1 MTNPVIKFKRSAV
14 PGKRPTQN
22 QLPTGELALNT
33 FDGQLFTQVNTGD
46 VGVGSTVISLTP
58 WKEMF
63 GEGAIFYQHNVG
75 IGSNN
80 PTEKLTVDGDA
91 RITEDLTVGG
101 SLYGNGSN
109 LTGLVKN
116 IISGNG
122 ISITDDNSGSY
133 TISFV
138 GDATQGTSSIYT
150 EYSGTAEI
158 RADTEIRGDLE
169 VKDNAEIDGN
179 FQVDGLADF
188 HGDVDMFSD
197 VHIYGKLKVN
207 GELDICNTINADHF
221 VGDGSGITGIVTSI
235 NAGTGISVSENG
247 GIVTISVVGI
257 GTGGGT
263 LTEVDTLDSVTDRG
277 NSTDNTINLGGLN
290 VFGTSNFDGNTYFQG
305 PVYAGQTGQGSF
317 GENNQVL
324 VSTGNGVAWKTI
336 SGLTNDLPGSDIN
349 DANFFREIKKFS
361 ASAGQRYIFTQYQPE
376 YLDIYVNGV
385 KIWDTEYIA
394 NDGTSILFTE
404 SLFEDDKIEVHSY
417 HPISNWVQSIENTD
431 LTILRDTYTFVATS
445 GLSLYNVHHRV
456 GFIDTFA
463 NGVRLNGTEYNSIN
477 GETITFNEPM
487 FGGEVIDIH
496 VYNRFSSLI
505 SSSSKMIDNPPV
517 TSSDVGIPGQTS
529 YDSDYL
535 YVCTSQNSWK
545 RVSLESW

>member
-247 GIVTISVVGI
+247 GIVTIGVVGI

-277 NSTDNTINLGGLN
+277 SSTDNTINLGGLN

-305 PVYAGQTGQGSF
+305 PVYAGVTGQGSF

-336 SGLTNDLPGSDIN
+336 AGLTAELPPSNIA
-349 DANFFREIKKFS
+349 DASFFREIKKFS
-361 ASAGQRYIFTQYQPE
+361 ATVGQRYIFTQYHPE
-376 YLDIYVNGV
+376 YLDIFVNGV
-385 KIWDTEYIA
+385 KLWDTEYVA
-394 NDGTSILFTE
+394 NDGSSILFTE
-404 SLFEDDKIEVHSY
+404 SLFEGDRIEIHSH
-417 HPISNWVQSIENTD
+417 HPISDWVQSVENTD
-431 LTILRDTYTFVATS
+431 LTILRDTYTFLATS

-456 GFIDTFA
+456 GFIDIFV
-463 NGVRLNGTEYNSIN
+463 NGVRLNGTEFNSIN
-477 GETITFNEPM
+477 GETIIFNEPL
-487 FGGEVIDIH
+487 FGGEIVDIH

-505 SSSSKMIDNPPV
+505 SSSSNMIDNPPV
-517 TSSDVGIPGQTS
+517 TSSDVGIPGQTA

-535 YVCTSQNSWK
+535 YVCTSQNNWK
-545 RVSLESW
+545 RVTLEDW

>member
-122 ISITDDNSGSY
+122 ISITNDNSGSY
-133 TISFV
+133 TISFI

-150 EYSGTAEI
+150 EYSGAAEI
-158 RADTEIRGDLE
+158 RADTEVRGDLE

-197 VHIYGKLKVN
+197 VHIYGELKVN

-221 VGDGSGITGIVTSI
+221 VGDGSGITGVVTSI

-257 GTGGGT
+257 GTGGGA

-277 NSTDNTINLGGLN
+277 SSTDNTINLGGLN

-324 VSTGNGVAWKTI
+324 VSTGSGVAWRTI
-336 SGLTNDLPGSDIN
+336 SGLTNDLPTSDIN
-349 DANFFREIKKFS
+349 NANFFREIKKFS
-361 ASAGQRYIFTQYQPE
+361 ATEGQRYIFTQYHPE
-376 YLDIYVNGV
+376 YLDIFVNGV
-385 KIWDTEYIA
+385 KLWDTEYIA
-394 NDGTSILFTE
+394 NDGSSILFTE
-404 SLFEDDKIEVHSY
+404 SLFADDRIEIHSH
-417 HPISNWVQSIENTD
+417 HPVSDWVQSVENTD
-431 LTILRDTYTFVATS
+431 LTILRDTHTFLATP

-456 GFIDTFA
+456 GFIDIFV
-463 NGVRLNGTEYNSIN
+463 NGVRLNGTEFNSIN
-477 GETITFNEPM
+477 GETIIFNEPL
-487 FGGEVIDIH
+487 FGGEIVDIH

-517 TSSDVGIPGQTS
+517 TSSDVGIPGQTA

-545 RVSLESW
+545 RVILEDW

>member
-46 VGVGSTVISLTP
+46 VGAGSTVISLTP

-138 GDATQGTSSIYT
+138 GDAGTSSIYT
-150 EYSGTAEI
+150 EVSGIAEI
-158 RADTEIRGDLE
+158 DADTEIRGDLE
-169 VKDNAEIDGN
+169 VRDNVEVDGDL
-179 FQVDGLADF
+179 QVDGFADF
-188 HGDVDMFSD
+188 HNDVR
-197 VHIYGKLKVN
+197 ILGKLEILNEV
-207 GELDICNTINADHF
+207 EVDTII
-221 VGDGSGITGIVTSI
+221 GDGSGLSGIVTGLTAGSGISI
-235 NAGTGISVSENG
+235 TNAGGIYEISSTGS
-247 GIVTISVVGI
+247 GIDAET
-257 GTGGGT
+257 
-263 LTEVDTLDSVTDRG
+263 DTLDSVTDRG

-290 VFGTSNFDGNTYFQG
+290 VFGTSNFDGNTYLQG

-317 GENNQVL
+317 GQNDQVL
-324 VSTGNGVAWKTI
+324 VSTGDGVAWKTI
-336 SGLTNDLPGSDIN
+336 SGLTNELPGSDIA

-361 ASAGQRYIFTQYQPE
+361 ATVGQRYIFTQYNPD
-376 YLDIYVNGV
+376 YLDIFVNGV
-385 KIWDTEYIA
+385 KLWDTEYIA
-394 NDGTSILFTE
+394 NDGSSILFTE
-404 SLFEDDKIEVHSY
+404 SLFEDDRIEIHSH
-417 HPISNWVQSIENTD
+417 HPISDWVQSVENTD
-431 LTILRDTYTFVATS
+431 LTILRDTYTFIATS

-456 GFIDTFA
+456 GFIDIFV

-477 GETITFNEPM
+477 GETITFNESM